1 MSLEITKSIDSLV
14 EELNAIQ
21 KRASEIKKVI
31 NQLCALKG
39 DPPIYLDADYT
50 PAGGNTS
57 ILPDQ
62 FFGKGLSTAV
72 KEYLRLKGRAT
83 IVQEI
88 YDALKKGGFEFP
100 NNWKEKEQ
108 LKNLAISLSKNR
120 YDFVIV
126 PGLES
131 NAYGLWEFYPE
142 KKKEK
147 EKGKVADKLI
157 DEKLKEN
164 EKKEE

>member
-1 MSLEITKSIDSLV
+1 MSIEITKSIESLV
-14 EELNAIQ
+14 EELNTIS

-39 DPPIYLDADYT
+39 DSPMFQDADFIPT
-50 PAGGNTS
+50 GGNTQ

-62 FFGKGLSTAV
+62 YFGKGLSTAV
-72 KEYLRLKGRAT
+72 KEYLRSKGRAA

-88 YDALKKGGFEFP
+88 YEALKKGGFEFP
-100 NNWKEKEQ
+100 DNWKEKEQ
-108 LKNLAISLSKNR
+108 LKNLTISLSKNR

-126 PGLES
+126 PGADG

-142 KKKEK
+142 KKREK
-147 EKGKVADKLI
+147 EKKKLDAI
-157 DEKLKEN
+157 IEDAVKTDE
-164 EKKEE
+164 EKNKN